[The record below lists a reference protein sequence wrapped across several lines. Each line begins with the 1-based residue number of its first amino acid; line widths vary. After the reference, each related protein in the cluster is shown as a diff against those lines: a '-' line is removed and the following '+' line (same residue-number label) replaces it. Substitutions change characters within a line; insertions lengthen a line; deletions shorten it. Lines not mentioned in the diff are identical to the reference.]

1 MTQIF
6 HKIHTTAAPL
16 PFRAAS
22 PYGGS
27 LTFTRGLMKFIAAI
41 LLVIM
46 VNMVNISPA
55 SAQIGEA
62 LAGDFKAQGAPVP
75 VSTDDIAMF
84 AGGCFWC
91 MESEFEDLPGVSDV
105 TSGYAG
111 ETDAMRKKPP
121 TYEEVS
127 RGDSGFLEAV
137 AVSYDPSVVSYQKLL
152 DIFWSNVDPFDDEGQ
167 FCDKGNQYVAAI
179 FVKTPEE
186 EKAARESIRKIE
198 KKFNRKV
205 ATKILP
211 QRAFYE
217 AEDYHQDYATRNTL
231 RYGTYRR
238 GCGRDQRLDE
248 IWGGDEMRMND

>member
-1 MTQIF
+1 
-6 HKIHTTAAPL
+6 
-16 PFRAAS
+16 
-22 PYGGS
+22 
-27 LTFTRGLMKFIAAI
+27 MKLLGIIAALFI
-41 LLVIM
+41 VTA
-46 VNMVNISPA
+46 PTA
-55 SAQIGEA
+55 FAQSADVLSG
-62 LAGDFKAQGAPVP
+62 GFKAQGAPVP

-111 ETDAMRKKPP
+111 EGDIKHEKPP

-137 AVSYDPSVVSYQKLL
+137 SVSYDPSAVSYKKLL
-152 DIFWSNVDPFDDEGQ
+152 EIFWSNVDPFDEKGQ
-167 FCDKGNQYVAAI
+167 FCDKGSQYVAAI

-186 EKAARESIRKIE
+186 EKAARASIREIE
-198 KKFNRKV
+198 KKFKRKV

-231 RYGTYRR
+231 RYKMYRR
-238 GCGRDQRLDE
+238 GCGRDNRLDE
-248 IWGGDEMRMND
+248 IWGDDGMRLNN

>member
-1 MTQIF
+1 
-6 HKIHTTAAPL
+6 
-16 PFRAAS
+16 
-22 PYGGS
+22 
-27 LTFTRGLMKFIAAI
+27 MKFIAAI
-41 LLVIM
+41 LLVNMVIM
-46 VNMVNISPA
+46 VIMVNISPA
-55 SAQIGEA
+55 SAQGVEV
-62 LAGDFKAQGAPVP
+62 LAGNFKPLGAPVP

-111 ETDAMRKKPP
+111 ESEGIRKKPP

-137 AVSYDPSVVSYQKLL
+137 AISYDPTVVPYQKLL
-152 DIFWSNVDPFDDEGQ
+152 DIFWSNVDPFDEEGQ
-167 FCDKGNQYVAAI
+167 FCDKGSQYAAAI

-186 EKAARESIRKIE
+186 EKLARASIAKIE
-198 KKFNRKV
+198 KKFKRKV
-205 ATKILP
+205 ATQILP

-231 RYGTYRR
+231 RYNMYRK
-238 GCGRDQRLDE
+238 GCGRDARLDE
-248 IWGGDEMRMND
+248 LRSGDEMRMND

>member
-1 MTQIF
+1 
-6 HKIHTTAAPL
+6 
-16 PFRAAS
+16 
-22 PYGGS
+22 
-27 LTFTRGLMKFIAAI
+27 MKFIAAI

-46 VNMVNISPA
+46 VSISSA
-55 SAQIGEA
+55 SAQTAEVLSGN
-62 LAGDFKAQGAPVP
+62 FKTQGAPVP

-111 ETDAMRKKPP
+111 ETDARRTKPP

-127 RGDSGFLEAV
+127 RGNSGFLEAV
-137 AVSYDPSVVSYQKLL
+137 SVSYDPTVVSYKKLL
-152 DIFWSNVDPFDDEGQ
+152 DIFWGNVDPFDTEGQ
-167 FCDKGNQYVAAI
+167 FCDKGDQYVAAI

-186 EKAARESIRKIE
+186 EKLARASIARIE
-198 KKFNRKV
+198 KKFKRKV

-231 RYGTYRR
+231 RYKMYRK
-238 GCGRDQRLDE
+238 GCGRDARLDE
-248 IWGGDEMRMND
+248 IWGEGKMRVND